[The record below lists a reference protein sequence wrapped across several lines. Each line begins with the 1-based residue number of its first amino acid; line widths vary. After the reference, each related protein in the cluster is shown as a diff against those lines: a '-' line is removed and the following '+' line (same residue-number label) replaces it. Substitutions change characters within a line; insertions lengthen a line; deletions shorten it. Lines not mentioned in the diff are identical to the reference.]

1 MFLLVSYWDMT
12 IIGHMKVLIVED
24 NEILARNLT
33 RFLAGEDI
41 HAKPVADG
49 LLAFSDAC
57 SNYYDIILLDINL
70 PGMDGLEFCEQYRKK
85 AKNTPIIMLTS
96 RSTKWDIVT
105 GLNQWADDYL
115 TKPFDYDELLA
126 RLHSLTR
133 RNMKQKST
141 SELKAGEY
149 IIDLEKMEVSHDDTQ
164 IKLSNLEFNL
174 LKYFAQNHGRVIDRQ
189 ELYEKV
195 WGEFDWDFMFSKTVD
210 VYIGYLRKKLGRELI
225 ETKKGAG
232 YILK

>member
-1 MFLLVSYWDMT
+1 
-12 IIGHMKVLIVED
+12 MKVLIVED

-33 RFLAGEDI
+33 RFLAAEDI
-41 HAKPVADG
+41 HAKPIGDG

-57 SNYYDIILLDINL
+57 TNFYDIILLDINL
-70 PGMDGLEFCEQYRKK
+70 PGMDGLEFCESYRKK
-85 AKNTPIIMLTS
+85 GKDTPIIMLTS

-141 SELKAGEY
+141 KSLQAGVY
-149 IIDLEKMEVSHDDTQ
+149 NIDLETMEVVGPEGNV
-164 IKLSNLEFNL
+164 KLSHLEFNL
-174 LKYFAQNHGRVIDRQ
+174 LKYFAQNSGRVIDRQ

-195 WGEFDWDFMFSKTVD
+195 WWEFDGDFMFSKTVD
-210 VYIGYLRKKLGRELI
+210 VYIWYLRKKLGREII